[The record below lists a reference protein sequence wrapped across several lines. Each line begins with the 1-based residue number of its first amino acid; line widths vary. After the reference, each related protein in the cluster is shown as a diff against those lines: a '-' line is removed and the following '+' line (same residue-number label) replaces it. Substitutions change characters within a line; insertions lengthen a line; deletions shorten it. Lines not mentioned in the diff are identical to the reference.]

1 MGFLN
6 LSQISAIGF
15 RSCGRN
21 VLISNKAS
29 FYGASRITL
38 GDSVRI
44 DDFCIL
50 SAGDG
55 GIVVGNHVHI
65 ACYSSFIGKEEIK
78 LGDFSNISSR
88 VSVYSS
94 SDDYS
99 GATMTNPTVS
109 DNFKNV
115 DHRPVEIGSHCIV
128 GSGSIILPGVSLG
141 KGSAIGALSLVKGHC
156 DAFSIYA
163 GIPARKMG
171 DRSRDLL
178 EAEKRFIA
186 SKNHD

>member
-1 MGFLN
+1 MGFLTA
-6 LSQISAIGF
+6 SQLHAIGF
-15 RSCGRN
+15 RAIGED
-21 VLISNKAS
+21 VLISEKAS
-29 FYGASRITL
+29 FYGASRISL
-38 GDSVRI
+38 GNHVRI

-65 ACYSSFIGKEEIK
+65 ACYSSFIGKEEII

-141 KGSAIGALSLVKGHC
+141 KGSVVGALSLVKECC
-156 DAFSIYA
+156 DPFSINV
-163 GIPARKMG
+163 GIPTHKMG
-171 DRSRDLL
+171 ERSRDLL
-178 EAEKRFIA
+178 ETEKRFIA